1 MKIPVQAQVIK
12 KLYDNSFD
20 DLRIKYGLTMNEIM
34 FLLYLDKNKANN
46 TASEIVENLVTT
58 KSHISKSIDSL
69 AKGNIIIRIQD
80 ELDKK
85 IIRLYISDTA
95 NDLLDDLRKEG
106 FIRVRIDGQDYD
118 LQEEINQTVIL
129 GEQNIGIGNI
139 VIIHTELAAMQ
150 FEVIKE

>member
-1 MKIPVQAQVIK
+1 MKIPVQAQAIK

-69 AKGNIIIRIQD
+69 AKRNIIIRIQD

-95 NDLLDDLRKEG
+95 NDLLDDLRTREEIINRTITKGIPKDDLET
-106 FIRVRIDGQDYD
+106 FNRVLEQMKKNVYD
-118 LQEEINQTVIL
+118 LINK
-129 GEQNIGIGNI
+129 
-139 VIIHTELAAMQ
+139 
-150 FEVIKE
+150 F